1 MSAPR
6 AAVPLYVHPVV
17 DSALWE
23 RVLRPGAADLVVV
36 NVDSGPGHAPDPVF
50 AEALHAR
57 DHSARD
63 DNARHDNARDHS
75 APATL
80 LGYVDTDYGRRDMH
94 DVRAEARLWRD
105 RYGVTSV
112 LLDQVISGA
121 GPDGRVDVDALVAF
135 TDLAHELRR
144 DGVAML
150 AGNPGTVPHPR
161 VLRLL
166 DVTCVRET
174 DLETH
179 LTAPAP
185 PVPDVDP
192 ARLWHLIYDCPPERV
207 RDAVERSAELGAG
220 FVGLAADGLPHPW
233 GSVEYLNADR
243 PTISSAG

>member
-1 MSAPR
+1 MVNAPR
-6 AAVPLYVHPVV
+6 AAVPLYIHPVV

-36 NVDSGPGHAPDPVF
+36 NVDSGPGHTPDPVF
-50 AEALHAR
+50 AEALHSR
-57 DHSARD
+57 DLSARD
-63 DNARHDNARDHS
+63 LGARDHS

-80 LGYVDTDYGRRDMH
+80 LGYVDTDYGRRDVH

-112 LLDQVISGA
+112 FLDQVISGT
-121 GPDGRVDVDALVAF
+121 GPDGRVDVDALLSF
-135 TDLAHELRR
+135 TDLANALRR
-144 DGVAML
+144 DGVATL

-174 DLETH
+174 DLDTH
-179 LTAPAP
+179 LTTPAP
-185 PVPDVDP
+185 PVPDIDS
-192 ARLWHLIYDCPPERV
+192 AKLWHLIYDCPPERV
-207 RDAVERSAELGAG
+207 REAVERSAELGAG

>member
-57 DHSARD
+57 D

-112 LLDQVISGA
+112 FLDQVISGA

>member
-112 LLDQVISGA
+112 FLDQVISGA

-185 PVPDVDP
+185 PVPDIDS
-192 ARLWHLIYDCPPERV
+192 AKLWHLIYDCPPERV

>member
-6 AAVPLYVHPVV
+6 AAVPLYIHPVV

-112 LLDQVISGA
+112 FLDQVISGA

>member
-112 LLDQVISGA
+112 FLDQVISGA